1 LNCLY
6 GVDFGIYFRSSTEET
21 SASPGDCDRYQV
33 WPHDDALEQ
42 IMDSQDKIAG
52 DAAPE
57 DDLPKPPS
65 PSGKKMTE
73 PEFVLVSSSGEP
85 SGSKSHVS
93 PKILT
98 LRLICLPVSSPR
110 G

>member
-1 LNCLY
+1 MY
-6 GVDFGIYFRSSTEET
+6 YVDFGICFRSSTEET
-21 SASPGDCDRYQV
+21 SASPGDRDRYQV
-33 WPHDDALEQ
+33 RPHDDALEQ
-42 IMDSQDKIAG
+42 TADSQDKTAR

-57 DDLPKPPS
+57 AGLPKPPS

-85 SGSKSHVS
+85 SGPKSHVS

-98 LRLICLPVSSPR
+98 FSTRMLAYQ
-110 G
+110 